1 MIFRF
6 RFVSLLTG
14 VVLLLGATGSGLIST
29 AQAAE
34 QDPVASSM
42 TGKPHSGG
50 YNPHATLDPEQLI
63 TVALQHMQEG
73 RPNEALH
80 ELDRGIVQFKTN
92 AELFSIRASLYLQ
105 MGRLT
110 DALRDLE
117 SSLAIRPDDAK
128 TLSNRAQA
136 YRQFGRI
143 EEALGDLNKAIALDP
158 DLIPAYFNRGS
169 IHYSSSDFEKALADF
184 EQCIAL
190 DPHAPA
196 PYFNRG
202 STYDALGQ
210 RDAAVKDIE
219 RFLELIDNEQW
230 RKVAQE
236 LLEKWRE
243 GDKSV
248 QTDPNNS

>member
-1 MIFRF
+1 MILRF
-6 RFVSLLTG
+6 RYGAIWLLT
-14 VVLLLGATGSGLIST
+14 VAALSLDLGSVSNAV
-29 AQAAE
+29 AAG
-34 QDPVASSM
+34 QDAVTSSM
-42 TGKPHSGG
+42 IGKPHSGG

-63 TVALQHMQEG
+63 NVALQHMQEG

-92 AELFSIRASLYLQ
+92 AELFSIRGSLYLQ
-105 MGRLT
+105 MGRLS

-117 SSLAIRPDDAK
+117 SSLAINPDDPK
-128 TLSNRAQA
+128 TLTNRAQA

-143 EEALGDLNKAIALDP
+143 EEALKDLNKALTLDP

-169 IHYSSSDFEKALADF
+169 IYYSSSDFDLALADF

-196 PYFNRG
+196 PYFNRA

-210 RDAAVKDIE
+210 RDEAIKDIE
-219 RFLELIDNEQW
+219 RFLELVDRDEW
-230 RKVAQE
+230 KKVAE
-236 LLEKWRE
+236 DLLKQWRE
-243 GDKSV
+243 GEAPPQMNNDKS
-248 QTDPNNS
+248 